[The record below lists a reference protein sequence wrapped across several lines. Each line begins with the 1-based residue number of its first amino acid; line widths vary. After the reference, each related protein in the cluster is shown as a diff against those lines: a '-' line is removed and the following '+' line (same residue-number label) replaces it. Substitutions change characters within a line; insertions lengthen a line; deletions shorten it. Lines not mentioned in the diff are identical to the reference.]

1 MDLYEHQARQLFAE
15 HGIAVPEAEVIDRA
29 ADAKKQR
36 AGSVAASS
44 SRRR

>member
-29 ADAKKQR
+29 ADAKEA
-36 AGSVAASS
+36 AGLPVAGSS